1 MKQRRIGAPLS
12 YPAHRL
18 LPITHPPAQH
28 ALSCSI
34 ISTSSGA
41 VADRTVD
48 EGDTIAIG
56 KRFLT
61 VVATPGH
68 TPGCVTF
75 VTDDSTAAFTGDAL
89 LIRGCGRTDF
99 QGKSFV
105 SFYRMT

>member
-1 MKQRRIGAPLS
+1 MRSIFPSAR
-12 YPAHRL
+12 
-18 LPITHPPAQH
+18 
-28 ALSCSI
+28 SI

-68 TPGCVTF
+68 TPGCVTY

-99 QGKSFV
+99 QGKSFAKDFVKRYFV